1 MADSKALT
9 IQAGITRQ
17 VGDTDALILGT
28 NPATGS
34 VITPTGGAADLVLVP
49 DGALVQIGIAGAG
62 KTLDVTDINADP
74 GGGGHVINLGTL
86 APTGDINIS
95 RVGQTTTILGDLV
108 VDGTE
113 TFNGG
118 ATFQANA
125 TFNGNVTFG
134 NATTD
139 TVSFVSRVGTLG
151 QQDII
156 FIEGLAHEISIAAD
170 VAGSNTAGGVLTL
183 ASGAGAAA
191 GGGNP
196 GAAGGPGALRGG
208 AGGDGDVAQAAGAG
222 APMFVSGGAAGA
234 DNGGGGANGGSA
246 SINGGPASGAGVDGI
261 VSIGISNTSDI
272 QIGPLQLNIAERV
285 GDPGGTAN
293 RGKVYTK
300 DALGITELFYQD
312 SAGNVRQLTPPT
324 ATVTPGGANTNVQFN
339 NAGAFDGNNNFTFD
353 GTNIFLGP
361 ATGLSGTQTQINIP
375 DNNAAGLEVLAN
387 NTDIYLNVDT
397 TNGSEIVT
405 VGNGTTNPDV
415 SFAGTGDVRI
425 DGGAQ
430 LVFSERVG
438 DPGGAVNE
446 GKVYTKD
453 VTGVTELFYQD
464 SAGNVR
470 QLTPPAATVTP
481 GGATTNV
488 QFNNAGAFDGN
499 ANFTFDGTDIFLG
512 PVTGASTTNV
522 KSNVGDNTPDA
533 FQVIAD
539 DTDVYLNITTV
550 NGLEQITLGNATTN
564 PDLTFFG
571 SGDVTLADGT
581 QFVIAERVGDPGATL
596 NAGKVY
602 TKDVAGTTEL
612 FYQDSAGNVRQLT
625 PLPTTNP
632 AAPVNSVQFNS
643 AGVFG
648 GSANFTFDGTEINL
662 GPATGVSTILVDN
675 NIASNT
681 IGAFRIR
688 EDNNNYIRCDTINTT
703 EEMVFGNNAV
713 STPAYTFNIKT
724 NSPSAFRATDTAGR
738 DYINVNTNGNRIEI
752 GNVTLSPS
760 VEIIGVTGGLYLRG
774 DNLNN
779 GSFLDMRERLV
790 DPGNV
795 ANRGRLYTKDVSSVT
810 ELFYQDSAGNVRQLT
825 PPGGAASSSLAT
837 LISQDANEAISVGAP
852 VTFVDNGGNARSQNA
867 ESAVVSGRTNAVGV
881 AATAGT
887 APNSHDIVVNGQATI
902 PTAIFD
908 VAPVAANVGDP
919 FFLSTTQGQL
929 TLTAPTATGQTVLRM
944 GKIQEISGANAI
956 CIIQVG
962 DPVVL

>member
-28 NPATGS
+28 NPVTGS
-34 VITPTGGAADLVLVP
+34 IVTPTGGAADLVLSP
-49 DGALVQIGIAGAG
+49 DGALVQIGVAGGG

-113 TFNGG
+113 IFNGG

-134 NATTD
+134 DAVTD
-139 TVSFVSRVGTLG
+139 TVSFVSRVGTVG

-170 VAGSNTAGGVLTL
+170 VAGSTTAGGTLTIV
-183 ASGAGAAA
+183 GGEGAAA

-196 GAAGGPGALRGG
+196 GAAGGLTIVRGG
-208 AGGDGDVAQAAGAG
+208 PGGDGDATQPAGAG
-222 APMFVSGGAAGA
+222 SPVFISGGAAGA
-234 DNGGGGANGGSA
+234 DGGGGGANGSSV
-246 SINGGPASGAGVDGI
+246 SINGGAASGAGTDGI
-261 VSIGISNTSDI
+261 VSIGITNTSDI
-272 QIGPLQLNIAERV
+272 QIGPLQLSIEERV
-285 GDPGGTAN
+285 GDPGATAD

-300 DALGITELFYQD
+300 DVSGTTELFYQD
-312 SAGNVRQLTPPT
+312 SSGNVRQLTPPT
-324 ATVTPGGANTNVQFN
+324 ATVSPGGVNTNVQYN
-339 NAGAFDGNNNFTFD
+339 NAGSFDGNNNFTFD
-353 GTNIFLGP
+353 GTDIFLGP
-361 ATGLSGTQTQINIP
+361 ATGLSATSTRINIP
-375 DNNAAGLEVLAN
+375 DNNANGLEVIAN
-387 NTDIYLNVDT
+387 SSEIYLNIDT
-397 TNGSEIVT
+397 TNANEIIT
-405 VGNGTTNPDV
+405 IGNATSDPDV
-415 SFAGTGDVRI
+415 SFAGAGDVRI

-430 LVFSERVG
+430 LIFLERVG

-453 VTGVTELFYQD
+453 VSGTTELFYQD

-470 QLTPPAATVTP
+470 QLTPLPAATTP
-481 GGATTNV
+481 GGANTQV
-488 QFNNAGAFDGN
+488 QFNNAGSFDGN

-512 PVTGASTTNV
+512 PVTGVSTTNV
-522 KSNVGDNTPDA
+522 KSNVGDNTADA

-550 NGLEQITLGNATTN
+550 NGLEQISLGNATTN
-564 PDLTFFG
+564 PDIVAFG
-571 SGDVTLADGT
+571 SGDFRLDGGS
-581 QFVIAERVGDPGATL
+581 QFVITERVGDPGATA

-612 FYQDSAGNVRQLT
+612 FYQDSAGNVRQIT
-625 PLPTTNP
+625 PLPAATP
-632 AAPVNSVQFNS
+632 AAPFDSVQFNN
-643 AGVFG
+643 AGAFG
-648 GSANFTFDGTEINL
+648 GSADFTFDGTEINL
-662 GPATGVSTILVDN
+662 GPATGVSTILTDI
-675 NIASNT
+675 NIADNT
-681 IGAFRIR
+681 NNAFLIR
-688 EDNNNYIRCDTINTT
+688 ENINNYIEIDTFTAA
-703 EEMVFGNNAV
+703 ESMSFGNGGAN
-713 STPAYTFNIKT
+713 TPSMLFTI
-724 NSPSAFRATDTAGR
+724 RAANFSWRVTEAGTSR
-738 DYINVNTNGNRIEI
+738 DYININAGGSNNIELGNIT
-752 GNVTLSPS
+752 GAPS
-760 VEIIGVTGGLYLRG
+760 VDIVGDGGLYLRG

-837 LISQDANEAISVGAP
+837 LISQTANEAIAIGAP
-852 VTFVDNGGNARSQNA
+852 VVFTDAAGNARSQNA
-867 ESAVVSGRTNAVGV
+867 DANAAGRTNAVGV
-881 AATAGT
+881 AATAGV
-887 APNSHDIVVNGQATI
+887 AAASHDIVVNGQATI

-908 VAPVAANVGDP
+908 VAPGAANVGQT

-929 TLTAPTATGQTVLRM
+929 TLTAPTTSGDTVLRM
-944 GKIQEISGANAI
+944 GKIQEISGGNAI